1 MWRSAIV
8 RIRSQ
13 RQGGQ
18 EWRGK
23 KKRKRVWNGGNRR
36 SETGQSQRSETGWN
50 GGQRQYG
57 VEVRDRVEWGS
68 ETGWKRGQRQGGME
82 VRDRVEWRSDRVEW
96 RSETGWNGGQ
106 RQAEARSK
114 MFS

>member
-23 KKRKRVWNGGNRR
+23 KKEEKRCGMEVTGGL
-36 SETGQSQRSETGWN
+36 
-50 GGQRQYG
+50 RQA
-57 VEVRDRVEWGS
+57 RA
-68 ETGWKRGQRQGGME
+68 RGQRQGGME
-82 VRDRVEWRSDRVEW
+82 VRGSME
-96 RSETGWNGGQ
+96 
-106 RQAEARSK
+106 
-114 MFS
+114 

>member
-23 KKRKRVWNGGNRR
+23 KKKRCGMEVTGGLRQAR
-36 SETGQSQRSETGWN
+36 ARGQS
-50 GGQRQYG
+50 
-57 VEVRDRVEWGS
+57 
-68 ETGWKRGQRQGGME
+68 GME
-82 VRDRVEWRSDRVEW
+82 VRGSME
-96 RSETGWNGGQ
+96 
-106 RQAEARSK
+106 
-114 MFS
+114 